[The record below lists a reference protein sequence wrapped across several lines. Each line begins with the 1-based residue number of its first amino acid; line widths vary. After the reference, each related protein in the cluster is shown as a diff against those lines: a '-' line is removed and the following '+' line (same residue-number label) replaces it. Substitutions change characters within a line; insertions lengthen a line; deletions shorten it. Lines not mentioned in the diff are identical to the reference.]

1 MYYIDNEGFF
11 LQKNGGE
18 PKLDKDIKMAT
29 EVKPT
34 NAKPNFILLA
44 AIAGVLLILSG
55 QGIINVGPK
64 PDPTP
69 IPSPTPNPSPNPPNP
84 NPPNPNP
91 TPNVPVIEEEFPNL
105 PPDYIAVSLPI
116 NSSLFKKETAEDA
129 LIYARYFRDGANVVR
144 SDPTITSNSKFI
156 KIHEQALSSLVNIY
170 PGMNGR
176 NGGLAKAIDDVL
188 NTQGLEIKDWTET
201 DRKKMAEAMD
211 AISYRCAEAYGV
223 LTNNPLQ

>member
-1 MYYIDNEGFF
+1 MKPWSFASAYF
-11 LQKNGGE
+11 LIPFPPEKWMQTKIGY
-18 PKLDKDIKMAT
+18 KDMAT
-29 EVKPT
+29 EVKPS
-34 NAKPNFILLA
+34 NVKPNFMLIA
-44 AIAGVLLILSG
+44 AIAGILLILSG

-64 PDPTP
+64 PDPSPTP
-69 IPSPTPNPSPNPPNP
+69 VPTPNPLPKPI
-84 NPPNPNP
+84 P
-91 TPNVPVIEEEFPNL
+91 TPTPVPVIEEEFPNL
-105 PPDYIAVSLPI
+105 PTDYIAVSLPI

-144 SDPTITSNSKFI
+144 NDPTITSNSKFS

>member
-1 MYYIDNEGFF
+1 
-11 LQKNGGE
+11 
-18 PKLDKDIKMAT
+18 MAT
-29 EVKPT
+29 EAKT
-34 NAKPNFILLA
+34 TEKPNLLLVGV
-44 AIAGVLLILSG
+44 IAGLLLIAAG
-55 QGIINVGPK
+55 QGFINVN
-64 PDPTP
+64 PDPNPNPTP
-69 IPSPTPNPSPNPPNP
+69 IVKPEPTPTPNPPTPTPTP
-84 NPPNPNP
+84 TP

-176 NGGLAKAIDDVL
+176 NSGLAKAIDDVL

-201 DRKKMAEAMD
+201 DRKKVAEAMD